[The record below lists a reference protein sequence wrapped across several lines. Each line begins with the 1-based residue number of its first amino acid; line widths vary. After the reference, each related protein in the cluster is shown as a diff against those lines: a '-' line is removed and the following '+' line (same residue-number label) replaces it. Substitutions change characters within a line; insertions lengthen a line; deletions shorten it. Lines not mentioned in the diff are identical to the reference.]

1 MGRGFADSS
10 LGQSKPNRP
19 GNRNEVLAMSP
30 TRATKFTKVALA
42 RPTGNP
48 IKPGPVGDDTSV
60 EVSAAREGAVDT
72 ASQPPRPHTPAR
84 MGRSWHLGRHSYDDP
99 SNYLG

>member
-1 MGRGFADSS
+1 
-10 LGQSKPNRP
+10 
-19 GNRNEVLAMSP
+19 MSP

-42 RPTGNP
+42 RLTANP
-48 IKPGPVGDDTSV
+48 IKPGPVGDDTPV

-72 ASQPPRPHTPAR
+72 ASQPPRRHTPAR
-84 MGRSWHLGRHSYDDP
+84 MGRSWQMGRHSYDDP

>member
-1 MGRGFADSS
+1 
-10 LGQSKPNRP
+10 
-19 GNRNEVLAMSP
+19 MSP
-30 TRATKFTKVALA
+30 SRASRSTHVAVA

-60 EVSAAREGAVDT
+60 EVSAARKGAVDT
-72 ASQPPRPHTPAR
+72 ASQPLRPHIPAR
-84 MGRSWHLGRHSYDDP
+84 IGRSWHLGRHSYDDP

>member
-1 MGRGFADSS
+1 MGRGFSGSS
-10 LGQSKPNRP
+10 LGQSKPSRP

-30 TRATKFTKVALA
+30 TRATRFTKVALA

-48 IKPGPVGDDTSV
+48 IKPGPAGDDTSV

-84 MGRSWHLGRHSYDDP
+84 MGRSWHMGRHSYDDP